1 MTAGSHVSI
10 PKPFSSGDVVQW
22 FQRFDLCSD
31 ANKWEDEVKAIKMP
45 TLLEGEAL
53 AAWLDLA
60 EETKKDYETAK
71 KQLIDGLMPIA
82 FTLLDKF
89 HARKLLPGESHTVFS
104 HDLRKLI
111 VRAMPEIDSKARDQ
125 LLLHQFI
132 AGLPLRVSRE
142 LRAAGETKELGV
154 TLQRARLLL
163 SLEDQHQ
170 LTESGPL
177 GSSTK
182 QPNEREQAM
191 AASIDRLTQQVAAL
205 SEQVETSR
213 RRGGNNSRQAG
224 RVESNT
230 AIICFNCG
238 RRGHIARYCRQ
249 ENSNGAPARGSTH
262 PDIQ

>member
-10 PKPFSSGDVVQW
+10 PKPFSSGDVVEW

-31 ANKWEDEVKAIKMP
+31 ANKWEDEVKAVKMP

-89 HARKLLPGESHTVFS
+89 HARKLLPGESLTVFS

-111 VRAMPEIDSKARDQ
+111 VRAMPEIDSKARGQ

-142 LRAAGETKELGV
+142 LRAAEETKELGV

-191 AASIDRLTQQVAAL
+191 AASIDRLILPNRWRPCQNRLKQVVGEA
-205 SEQVETSR
+205 ETIR
-213 RRGGNNSRQAG
+213 DKR
-224 RVESNT
+224 E
-230 AIICFNCG
+230 
-238 RRGHIARYCRQ
+238 
-249 ENSNGAPARGSTH
+249 E
-262 PDIQ
+262 

>member
-1 MTAGSHVSI
+1 
-10 PKPFSSGDVVQW
+10 
-22 FQRFDLCSD
+22 
-31 ANKWEDEVKAIKMP
+31 
-45 TLLEGEAL
+45 
-53 AAWLDLA
+53 
-60 EETKKDYETAK
+60 
-71 KQLIDGLMPIA
+71 
-82 FTLLDKF
+82 
-89 HARKLLPGESHTVFS
+89 
-104 HDLRKLI
+104 
-111 VRAMPEIDSKARDQ
+111 MPEIDSKARDQ

-132 AGLPLRVSRE
+132 AVLPLRVSRE

-205 SEQVETSR
+205 SEQFETSR
-213 RRGGNNSRQAG
+213 GRGGNNSRQAG
-224 RVESNT
+224 RVERNT
-230 AIICFNCG
+230 AIICFKCG

-249 ENSNGAPARGSTH
+249 ENSNGASARGSTH

>member
-10 PKPFSSGDVVQW
+10 PKPFSSGDVVEW

-31 ANKWEDEVKAIKMP
+31 ANKWEEEVKAVKMP

-89 HARKLLPGESHTVFS
+89 YARKLLPGESLTVFS

-132 AGLPLRVSRE
+132 ACRTAVEGE
-142 LRAAGETKELGV
+142 QRAARCRG
-154 TLQRARLLL
+154 
-163 SLEDQHQ
+163 
-170 LTESGPL
+170 
-177 GSSTK
+177 
-182 QPNEREQAM
+182 NEGAWCNAPTR
-191 AASIDRLTQQVAAL
+191 TAL
-205 SEQVETSR
+205 IVF
-213 RRGGNNSRQAG
+213 G
-224 RVESNT
+224 
-230 AIICFNCG
+230 
-238 RRGHIARYCRQ
+238 
-249 ENSNGAPARGSTH
+249 GSTSTNSGRTVRIV
-262 PDIQ
+262 DETTE

>member
-1 MTAGSHVSI
+1 M
-10 PKPFSSGDVVQW
+10 
-22 FQRFDLCSD
+22 
-31 ANKWEDEVKAIKMP
+31 KAVKMP

-53 AAWLDLA
+53 AAWLNLA

-89 HARKLLPGESHTVFS
+89 HARKLLPGESLTVFS

-111 VRAMPEIDSKARDQ
+111 VRVMPEIDSKARDQ

-132 AGLPLRVSRE
+132 AGLPLKVSRE

-224 RVESNT
+224 RVERNT
-230 AIICFNCG
+230 AIICFICG

-249 ENSNGAPARGSTH
+249 ENSNGAPARGSMH

>member
-1 MTAGSHVSI
+1 
-10 PKPFSSGDVVQW
+10 
-22 FQRFDLCSD
+22 
-31 ANKWEDEVKAIKMP
+31 
-45 TLLEGEAL
+45 
-53 AAWLDLA
+53 
-60 EETKKDYETAK
+60 
-71 KQLIDGLMPIA
+71 
-82 FTLLDKF
+82 
-89 HARKLLPGESHTVFS
+89 
-104 HDLRKLI
+104 
-111 VRAMPEIDSKARDQ
+111 MPEIDSKARDQ

-163 SLEDQHQ
+163 SLEDQHK

-224 RVESNT
+224 RVERNT